1 MPQDVLHVKSV
12 MKIGCWLTVIYILS
26 IDMAVAQV
34 RQQVNVNFIQLY
46 KENSDLS
53 YMAPKGE
60 IGAPDKY
67 IINGRLTST
76 YMLLASP
83 QLPVAF
89 AVQPDFM
96 VRVRAEQSSG
106 VRTPSFRLGGIFYF
120 RLNRQVADYQYAT
133 LRFQHHSNG
142 QDDAALN
149 PDGSVNKKTGNFST
163 NALLISYN
171 FGNTIPALNDHL
183 DMTLNH
189 EIVFEWHKWFHYEH
203 ILKDD
208 YGFTRLTYNFSLR
221 GYHPLKEVWRLN
233 AGLSYALNPMD
244 EYALGAMKK
253 RLNAEASFHYSFP
266 FMDNVFLM
274 AAAGYYGEDPY
285 NIYYKDKYAYLR
297 FGIST
302 GILRGRSK
310 NLAAPH

>member
-1 MPQDVLHVKSV
+1 MDIKSV
-12 MKIGCWLTVIYILS
+12 MKTGYWLAVIYMLNIE
-26 IDMAVAQV
+26 MVTAQV
-34 RQQVNVNFIQLY
+34 RQEANVNFIQLY

-53 YMAPKGE
+53 YTAPKGE
-60 IGAPDKY
+60 LGAPDKY

-83 QLPVAF
+83 ALPVAF

-106 VRTPSFRLGGIFYF
+106 VRTPSFRLGGIFYV
-120 RLNRQVADYQYAT
+120 RLNRRVEAYQYVT

-149 PDGSVNKKTGNFST
+149 PDGSVNTRTGNFST

-171 FGNTIPALNDHL
+171 FGNTIPAVNDHL

-189 EIVFEWHKWFHYEH
+189 EVVFEWHKWFNYEH
-203 ILKDD
+203 ILNDD
-208 YGFTRLTYNFSLR
+208 YGFTRLIYNFSLR

-233 AGLSYALNPMD
+233 AGVNYALNRMNGYPF
-244 EYALGAMKK
+244 EAIKK
-253 RLNAEASFHYSFP
+253 RLNAELSFHYSFP

-302 GILRGRSK
+302 GILRGRSR
-310 NLAAPH
+310 NLAAQH

>member
-1 MPQDVLHVKSV
+1 
-12 MKIGCWLTVIYILS
+12 MKIGCWLTVIYMLS
-26 IDMAVAQV
+26 TAVAIAQP
-34 RQQVNVNFIQLY
+34 RPQANVNFIQLY

-53 YMAPKGE
+53 YTAPKGE
-60 IGAPDKY
+60 LGAPDKY

-76 YMLLASP
+76 YMVLASP

-96 VRVRAEQSSG
+96 VRVRSEQSSG
-106 VRTPSFRLGGIFYF
+106 VRTPSFRLGGILYF
-120 RLNRQVADYQYAT
+120 RLNRRVDDYQYVT
-133 LRFQHHSNG
+133 LRYQHHSNG

-149 PDGSVNKKTGNFST
+149 PDGSVNTRTGNFTT

-171 FGNTIPALNDHL
+171 FGNSIPAVNDHL
-183 DMTLNH
+183 DMSLNH
-189 EIVFEWHKWFHYEH
+189 EAGLEWHKWFHYEKT
-203 ILKDD
+203 LSGN
-208 YGFTRLTYNFSLR
+208 YGFTRVFYNFSLR

-233 AGLSYALNPMD
+233 AGLNYALNPMD

-253 RLNAEASFHYSFP
+253 RLNVEASFHYSFP

-285 NIYYKDKYAYLR
+285 NIYYRDKYAYLR

-302 GILRGRSK
+302 GILRGRSR